1 MMEHAIKVWNARLAK
16 KPLAVLIGAL
26 LHTGYG
32 YAQQA
37 SPSEAQPDPA
47 GQASAETPAAGNA
60 QTAPLPVAPS
70 GDIEKIIVTGNSG
83 KKTKMAASVSTS
95 DIGSDSP
102 ILATSRSVA
111 EIIKF
116 IPGLHS
122 ESSGG
127 DGNANISIRGLPI
140 TSGGAKYL
148 QLWEDGL
155 PVFEAGDFAFATA
168 DIYMRADS
176 NIDHVQSIRGGSS
189 AILASNSPGGVINF
203 ISKTG
208 KEGGGSMAVSKGLT
222 YDNTRV
228 DAEAGHNFG
237 NGWYGHIGG
246 FYRVGEGVRKAGY
259 DVEKGGQIKGN
270 LTREFDGGFVRVN
283 FKYLDDHVIGY
294 MPTPMFVSGTNSNPS
309 FSAIPGYN
317 PFRDSLQSRHT
328 DTISTTDANGNIVQR
343 HLSDGQHAKV
353 AQVGLETEFA
363 VGGGWTLGNRFKVAS
378 TTGAFRVPFPASAGT
393 QANVG
398 GWGVDNF
405 NSYFG
410 TSGALT
416 YRYATGPRA
425 GNALD
430 AGTSLAVAHTFN
442 EDINNADY
450 LVNNMDL
457 SRKFEIANGTLD
469 VHGGWYHSEQSMAQ
483 YQSWPTYLTSV
494 EGKDTAY
501 VDVYSN
507 GAKISNGG
515 LLSYAALEWGNCCSG
530 RYYDIRTK
538 TEAFYLDTSY
548 KIGQFTY
555 DLGVRRDNARTTGQ
569 RNFGQSFIA
578 RDLNGNGTLE
588 PTETRVPVNDP
599 SQAIPV
605 NFEAGSTSYT
615 AAVNYIINSDMAVF
629 ARDSKGA
636 RANSERLIETR
647 IFSTS
652 ANGQRVG
659 DANDADIVNEVRM
672 SEAGFK
678 YKKGPLAAYV
688 TLFRARSSELL
699 SEDRGTG
706 ILSSAEYEAKGVEF
720 EGSYRR
726 GGFSVSGNATYTRA
740 RILKYDLNP
749 VYVGKIPQRQADWV
763 YSIMPTYSGENY
775 MIGASIVGTT
785 KSYFRNEN
793 ILVMPSYH
801 TVNAFAEYRLTERMS
816 VSVDFNNLFNKMGI
830 TEGEDSSVNGGTG
843 SFNNV
848 YVRARSIP
856 GRSGQVKLKYTF

>member
-1 MMEHAIKVWNARLAK
+1 MARSTKTWNARLAK

-37 SPSEAQPDPA
+37 APGDAQPSAA
-47 GQASAETPAAGNA
+47 GQMPAETQAASNA
-60 QTAPLPVAPS
+60 QATPS
-70 GDIEKIIVTGNSG
+70 AARASHEVETVIVTGNSG

-95 DIGSDSP
+95 DIGEDSP
-102 ILATSRSVA
+102 ILVVSRSVA

-116 IPGLHS
+116 IPGVHS
-122 ESSGG
+122 ENSGG

-155 PVFEAGDFAFATA
+155 PVFEVGDFAFANA
-168 DIYMRADS
+168 DIYMRYDS

-203 ISKTG
+203 LSKTG
-208 KEGGGSMAVSKGLT
+208 KEGGGSIALSKGLT

-228 DAEAGHNFG
+228 DAEVGRNFG

-246 FYRVGEGVRKAGY
+246 FYRTGEGVRKAGY
-259 DVEKGGQIKGN
+259 DAEKGGQLKGN
-270 LTREFDGGFVRVN
+270 LTHEFDGGFVRVN
-283 FKYLDDHVIGY
+283 FKYLNDHVIGY
-294 MPTPMFVSGTNSNPS
+294 MPTPMLVSGTNSNPT

-317 PFRDSLQSRHT
+317 PYRDSLQSIYT
-328 DTISTTDANGNIVQR
+328 DTISTTDTNGNIVQR
-343 HLSDGQHAKV
+343 SLSDGMHAKV
-353 AQVGLETEFA
+353 AQAGLETEFA
-363 VGGGWTLGNRFKVAS
+363 VGGGWTVSDRFKIAS

-398 GWGVDNF
+398 GWGADNF
-405 NSYFG
+405 NAFFG
-410 TSGALT
+410 TSGPLT
-416 YRYATGPRA
+416 YKYATGPRA

-442 EDINNADY
+442 EDINNAGY

-457 SRKFEIANGTLD
+457 SKKFEIANGTLD
-469 VHGGWYHSEQSMAQ
+469 VHGGWYHSQQNMAQ
-483 YQSWPTYLTSV
+483 FQSWPTYLTSV

-515 LLSYAALEWGNCCSG
+515 LLSYAALEWGDCCTG
-530 RYYDIRTK
+530 HYYDITTK

-548 KIGQFTY
+548 KIGKFTY

-569 RNFGQSFIA
+569 QTFGQRFIVK
-578 RDLNGNGTLE
+578 DLNGNGIIE
-588 PTETRVPVNDP
+588 PTERRVPVSDA
-599 SQAIPV
+599 SAMIPV
-605 NFEAGSTSYT
+605 DFQAGSTSYT
-615 AAVNYIINSDMAVF
+615 AAVNYIIDPNMALF
-629 ARDSKGA
+629 ARTSKGA
-636 RANSERLIETR
+636 RANAERLLGGR
-647 IFSTS
+647 VFSTT

-659 DANDADIVNEVRM
+659 DANDADIVNEVYIN
-672 SEAGFK
+672 EAGFK
-678 YKKGPLAAYV
+678 YKQGPIATYV
-688 TLFRARSSELL
+688 TIFRAKTSELL
-699 SEDRGTG
+699 SEDHASG
-706 ILSSAEYEAKGVEF
+706 ILYNAGYDSKGIEF
-720 EGSYRR
+720 EGNYRR
-726 GGFSVSGNATYTRA
+726 GGFSVSGNATYTKS
-740 RILKYDLNP
+740 RITKHDLDP
-749 VYVGKIPQRQADWV
+749 SYVGKIPQRQADWI
-763 YSIMPTYSGENY
+763 YSIMPSYSTDNFT
-775 MIGASIVGTT
+775 IGASLVGTT

-793 ILVMPSYH
+793 VLVIPAYQ
-801 TVNAFAEYRLTERMS
+801 TVNAFAEYRLSERAS
-816 VSVDFNNLFNKMGI
+816 VSVDFNNVFNKIGI

-848 YVRARSIP
+848 YVRARSISA
-856 GRSGQVKLKYTF
+856 RSGQVKLKYTF